1 MHAVMAAAGW
11 HGVEDLSGAQR
22 IDVLL
27 FVLAAIGA
35 ALLFASISRR
45 TDSQK
50 DVEVKRTPER
60 DVRDPRP

>member
-1 MHAVMAAAGW
+1 MPAVMAATGW

-35 ALLFASISRR
+35 ALLWASISRR
-45 TDSQK
+45 TDNDK
-50 DVEVKRTPER
+50 DVEVKRTPQHN
-60 DVRDPRP
+60 VRDPRP